1 MQRKRLG
8 VVVDGA
14 FNAGLTIRLD
24 PDVSTE
30 EMRIGD
36 FVIIEG
42 MENRYFS
49 MIADM
54 QLRATDPRIAAD
66 PPRALSPF
74 VARALVGTSTYGV
87 VQVQPRLMM
96 KRPDPAVIPDET
108 EEEQVQPVRTIPM
121 HFSELCQADAMDF
134 ATVFGKE
141 GGKNFAMGTPPT
153 MDIPICIRLERLVE
167 RSNGIFG
174 QSGTGKSFLAR
185 ILLCGVIKSG
195 VAVNLVFDMHDEY
208 AFGRESEDGVFVHG
222 LRQLFGASKILV
234 YSLDEQA
241 GGRVGRSVDVV
252 LRIGL
257 NQIEAED
264 VLLLAEELNLRGT
277 AEATIGLLQDHF
289 GIQWLSKLIEMSPD
303 EINTFCEVSGAHSA
317 SVAALQRQLR
327 LVRRR
332 PYVVPKATFSA
343 VDEMVT
349 ALDKGQHIILQFG
362 RHNRI
367 LDYALVAN
375 LVTRRVRQLYQGKME
390 QYEQTQS
397 AGDRPQPLMI
407 TIEEAHK
414 FLNPAVARQ
423 TIFGQIAREMR
434 KYHVTLMVIDQRP
447 SSVDSE
453 VMSQLG
459 TRVTGR
465 LTEERDIDAVLTG
478 VSGRTA
484 LRGALESLDSREQ
497 VLLMGHAVPMPIVVR
512 TRKYDEAFYRA
523 VAGEKRSV
531 AQDWADLYGRRG

>member
-14 FNAGLTIRLD
+14 FNAGLMVRLD
-24 PDVSTE
+24 PGVSTE

-42 MENRYFS
+42 AENRYFS

-66 PPRALSPF
+66 PPRDLSPF
-74 VARALVGTSTYGV
+74 VAQALAGTSTYGM

-96 KRPDPAVIPDET
+96 KRPDPLTIPEGT

-121 HFSELCQADAMDF
+121 HFAELYQADALDF

-141 GGKNFAMGTPPT
+141 GGKNFAMGTPLT
-153 MDIPICIRLERLVE
+153 MDIPICLDLERLVE

-185 ILLCGVIKSG
+185 VLLCGVVKAG
-195 VAVNLVFDMHDEY
+195 MAVNLIFDMHDEY
-208 AFGRESEDGVFVHG
+208 AFGRESEDGLFVQG
-222 LRQLFGASKILV
+222 LRQLFGASHILV
-234 YSLDEQA
+234 YSLDEGA
-241 GGRVGRSVDVV
+241 GARAGRSVDVV

-264 VLLLAEELNLRGT
+264 VLLAEELNLRGT
-277 AEATIGLLQDHF
+277 AEATIGLLQDLY
-289 GIQWLSKLIEMSPD
+289 GSRWLAQLIEMSPD
-303 EINTFCEVSGAHSA
+303 DLNAFCETSGAHPA

-327 LVRRR
+327 LVGRR
-332 PYVVPKATFSA
+332 PYVVPQATFSA
-343 VDEMVT
+343 IDDMVA
-349 ALDKGQHIILQFG
+349 ALDQGRHIILQFG
-362 RHNRI
+362 RYNRI

-375 LVTRRVRQLYQGKME
+375 LVTRRVRQLYQEKVE
-390 QYEQTQS
+390 RYEQSQ
-397 AGDRPQPLMI
+397 APADRPQPLMI

-447 SSVDSE
+447 SGIDSE

-459 TRVTGR
+459 TRITGR

-478 VSGRTA
+478 VSGRSA
-484 LRGALESLDSREQ
+484 LRGALESLDTREQ
-497 VLLMGHAVPMPIVVR
+497 VLLMGHAVPMPIMIQ
-512 TRKYDEAFYRA
+512 TRKYDEEFYRA
-523 VAGEKRSV
+523 VGVERRSV
-531 AQDWADLYGRRG
+531 AQDWADLFGK

>member
-24 PDVSTE
+24 PGVSTE

-66 PPRALSPF
+66 PPHALSPF

-121 HFSELCQADAMDF
+121 HFAELCQADAVDF

-523 VAGEKRSV
+523 VVGEKRSV

>member
-14 FNAGLTIRLD
+14 FNTGLTVRLD
-24 PDVSTE
+24 PGVSTE

-42 MENRYFS
+42 AENRYFS

-54 QLRATDPRIAAD
+54 QLRAADPRIAAD
-66 PPRALSPF
+66 PPRGLSPF
-74 VARALVGTSTYGV
+74 VAQALAGTSTYGV
-87 VQVQPRLMM
+87 LQVQPRLMM
-96 KRPDPAVIPDET
+96 KKPDPLVIPEGT
-108 EEEQVQPVRTIPM
+108 EEERVQPVRTIPM
-121 HFSELCQADAMDF
+121 HFAELHQAEALDF

-141 GGKNFAMGTPPT
+141 GASHFAMGTPLT
-153 MDIPICIRLERLVE
+153 MDIPICINLERLVE
-167 RSNGIFG
+167 RSDGIFG

-185 ILLCGVIKSG
+185 ILLCGVIKAG
-195 VAVNLVFDMHDEY
+195 AAVNLIFDMHDEY
-208 AFGRESEDGVFVHG
+208 AFGRESEDGVFVRG
-222 LRQLFGASKILV
+222 LRQLFGAVQVLV

-241 GGRVGRSVDVV
+241 GARAGRSVDVV
-252 LRIGL
+252 LQIGL

-277 AEATIGLLQDHF
+277 AEATIGLLQDLH
-289 GIQWLSKLIEMSPD
+289 GPRWLAQLIDMSPQD
-303 EINTFCEVSGAHSA
+303 LGAFCEASGAHPS

-327 LVRRR
+327 LVGRR
-332 PYVVPKATFSA
+332 PYVVPQASFSII
-343 VDEMVT
+343 DDMVA
-349 ALDKGQHIILQFG
+349 ALDTGRHIILQFG
-362 RHNRI
+362 RYNRI

-375 LVTRRVRQLYQGKME
+375 LVTRRVRELYQQKVE
-390 QYEQTQS
+390 RYERTQS
-397 AGDRPQPLMI
+397 PADRPQALMI

-447 SSVDSE
+447 SGIDSE

-459 TRVTGR
+459 TRITGR

-478 VSGRTA
+478 VSGRSA
-484 LRGALESLDSREQ
+484 LRGSLESLDTREQ
-497 VLLMGHAVPMPIVVR
+497 VLLMGHAVPMPIVLR
-512 TRKYDEAFYRA
+512 TRKYDEQFYQA
-523 VAGEKRSV
+523 VGAEGRSV
-531 AQDWADLYGRRG
+531 AKDWADLYGK